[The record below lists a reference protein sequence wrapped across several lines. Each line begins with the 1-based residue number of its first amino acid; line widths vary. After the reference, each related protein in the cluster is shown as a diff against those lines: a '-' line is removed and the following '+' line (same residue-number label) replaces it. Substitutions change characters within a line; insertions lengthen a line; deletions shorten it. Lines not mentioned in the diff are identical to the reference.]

1 MIRQNSKLPN
11 LVKSFLVIIFKETSY
26 EMKMSGKEIQHSF
39 SKKKLSKT
47 GRMDSVSRFY
57 NRTNNVSNIYIWIIA
72 HDIGSKK

>member
-1 MIRQNSKLPN
+1 
-11 LVKSFLVIIFKETSY
+11 
-26 EMKMSGKEIQHSF
+26 MKKSGKEIQHSF

-72 HDIGSKK
+72 NDIGSKK